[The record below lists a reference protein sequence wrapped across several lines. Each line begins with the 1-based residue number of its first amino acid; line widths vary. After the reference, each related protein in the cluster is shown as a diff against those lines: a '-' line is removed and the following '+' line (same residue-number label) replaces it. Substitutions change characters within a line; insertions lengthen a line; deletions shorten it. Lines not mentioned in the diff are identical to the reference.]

1 MTLQCENWAPF
12 QKIKDLVAEK
22 QKIWVTS
29 FLTGNDTMSGKIKSK
44 FEPAGIV
51 VFSYDIEGKEFQQR
65 RLEDMK
71 IHMTSYSL

>member
-22 QKIWVTS
+22 QKIRVTS
-29 FLTGNDTMSGKIKSK
+29 ILTRNDAMSGKIKCK

-51 VFSYDIEGKEFQQR
+51 VFSYDIEGNEFQQR
-65 RLEDMK
+65 RLEDMR
-71 IHMTSYSL
+71 ILMTSYSL